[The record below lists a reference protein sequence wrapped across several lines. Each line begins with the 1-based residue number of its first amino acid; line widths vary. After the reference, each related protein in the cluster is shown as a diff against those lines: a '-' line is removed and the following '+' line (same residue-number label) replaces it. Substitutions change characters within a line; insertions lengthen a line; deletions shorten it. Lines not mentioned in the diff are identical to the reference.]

1 MFKIMA
7 LSETQIIDS
16 LRKNA
21 GFVAVTA
28 RSLGVTYQAIANRL
42 YKSEMLAAALESIR
56 ESHLDLAESQ
66 LLIKIKEGE
75 LSAIT
80 FYLDRIG
87 KHRGYV
93 KREEQSGPDGGPI
106 QMQNVPLN
114 LGKLTDDEMDM
125 VIALSEKMNA
135 KAKK

>member
-7 LSETQIIDS
+7 LSEKQIIDS

-28 RSLGVTYQAIANRL
+28 RSLGVTYHAIANRL

>member
-7 LSETQIIDS
+7 LSEKQIIDS

>member
-7 LSETQIIDS
+7 LSEKQIIDS

-93 KREEQSGPDGGPI
+93 KREEQTGPDGGPI

>member
-7 LSETQIIDS
+7 LSEKQIIDS

-106 QMQNVPLN
+106 QMQNVPSN